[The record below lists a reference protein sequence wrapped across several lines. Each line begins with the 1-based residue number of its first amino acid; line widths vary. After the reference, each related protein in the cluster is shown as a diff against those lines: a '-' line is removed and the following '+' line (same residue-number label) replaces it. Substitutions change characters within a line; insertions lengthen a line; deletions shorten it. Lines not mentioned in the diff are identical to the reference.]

1 MTNKTMK
8 GKIPVKFVNVF
19 EVRWCADILF
29 TCGKDPKPKMIEDD
43 VPFVHTKFCGSVVFS
58 NKNSIEY

>member
-1 MTNKTMK
+1 MTNNTIK
-8 GKIPVKFVNVF
+8 GKIPEKFIDVF
-19 EVRWCADILF
+19 EVRWYDILS

-58 NKNSIEY
+58 NKNSMEY